1 MYRLSTGPR
10 HAAASTAWL
19 RGGSAF
25 RSRALS
31 SEAPCCCKA
40 AAVGSAEQCGA
51 ADDFLIGGSSST
63 RRGLVGVA
71 LGASALG
78 LAAFDAV
85 AAGLPPE
92 EKPKLCDA
100 TCESELEN
108 VG

>member
-1 MYRLSTGPR
+1 MFGLSTGLR
-10 HAAASTAWL
+10 HASPSTSWL

-25 RSRALS
+25 RSRALI

-40 AAVGSAEQCGA
+40 AAGGSAAQC
-51 ADDFLIGGSSST
+51 DDFLIGGGTST

-100 TCESELEN
+100 SCESELEN